1 MKRHRCIFVGI
12 FLFILT
18 FLAAPAEATELSLAP
33 MLGYNSGLGF
43 QLSALTSDFAQG
55 FPFKVKFSIGYTS
68 IQPGNALQ
76 ARKIFIN
83 DATNGIPEK
92 KGWVWDFRLNLL
104 HKFRKNTYVYGGVRY
119 SLYTGNFVFVG
130 GNEDF
135 DVTSK
140 QWGFGGGLEAHFRM
154 SSRINLI
161 VSPGIDYFLPSK
173 LNGHDTA
180 YSPDGENVNPRL
192 DYTYQDADK
201 AINQPK
207 LVFRMLIGFSYRF
220 RS

>member
-1 MKRHRCIFVGI
+1 MKCHRCISLTI
-12 FLFILT
+12 FLIILI
-18 FLAAPAEATELSLAP
+18 FLAVPAEATEFSVMP
-33 MLGYNSGLGF
+33 MIGYNSGLGF
-43 QLSALTSDFAQG
+43 QLSALTSDFAQS
-55 FPFKVKFSIGYTS
+55 FPFKAKLGIGYTS

-92 KGWVWDFRLNLL
+92 KGWVWDFRLDLL
-104 HKFRKNTYVYGGVRY
+104 YKFRKNTYVYGGVRY
-119 SLYTGNFVFVG
+119 GLYTGNFIFVG

-154 SSRINLI
+154 SSRIDLV

-173 LNGHDTA
+173 LTGHDTT

-192 DYTYQDADK
+192 DYTYQDADQ

-207 LVFRMLIGFSYRF
+207 LALRMLIGISYRF
-220 RS
+220 GY